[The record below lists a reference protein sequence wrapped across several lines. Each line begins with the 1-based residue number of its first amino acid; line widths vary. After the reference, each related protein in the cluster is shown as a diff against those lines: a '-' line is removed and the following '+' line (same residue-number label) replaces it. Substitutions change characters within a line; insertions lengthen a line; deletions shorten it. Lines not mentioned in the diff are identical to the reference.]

1 MKISTGMAEIS
12 LGRNMETGAAGK
24 AYIWPDY
31 RQNAVEKIKRVDP
44 YRQEQI
50 YFKPDMDEKERILGR
65 MHRVEQG
72 YNASG
77 RSENLKTIIAPGSF
91 FNALA

>member
-12 LGRNMETGAAGK
+12 LGRNIETGSARK
-24 AYIWPDY
+24 TYIWPDY
-31 RQNAVEKIKRVDP
+31 RQNAVEKIRKADP

-50 YFKPDMDEKERILGR
+50 YFKPDLSEKERILGQ

-72 YNASG
+72 YNSSG
-77 RSENLKTIIAPGSF
+77 RSENLKAMVAPGSF
-91 FNALA
+91 FDALA